1 MDAFLIQSQRIR
13 LFVKNNQYEQL
24 KTLLETIDAEI
35 QTSLVRQSDISD
47 RRRQY
52 YNIDF
57 IEEDEV
63 TCIT

>member
-13 LFVKNNQYEQL
+13 LYVKNNQYEQL

-63 TCIT
+63 NCIT

>member
-13 LFVKNNQYEQL
+13 LYVKNNQYEQL

-35 QTSLVRQSDISD
+35 QTSSVRQSDISD

-63 TCIT
+63 NCIT

>member
-13 LFVKNNQYEQL
+13 LYVKNNQYEQL

>member
-1 MDAFLIQSQRIR
+1 MDAFLIHSRRIR
-13 LFVKNNQYEQL
+13 FYVKNNQYEQL
-24 KTLLETIDAEI
+24 KTLLETIDADI
-35 QTSLVRQSDISD
+35 QTSSVRQLDISD
-47 RRRQY
+47 RRKQY

>member
-1 MDAFLIQSQRIR
+1 MIQSQRIR
-13 LFVKNNQYEQL
+13 LYVKNNQYEQL

-35 QTSLVRQSDISD
+35 QTSSVRQSDISD

-63 TCIT
+63 NCIT